1 MMKNVAITCFLLLLI
16 FSIAAI
22 SLAAAKRTKASF
34 KKLDGDNN
42 GKLTLEEF
50 STGKRNKLK
59 AKNTFEKLDRDDDK
73 LLTVREYTA

>member
-1 MMKNVAITCFLLLLI
+1 MKTALCLSLMILLTSPLGS
-16 FSIAAI
+16 FA
-22 SLAAAKRTKASF
+22 LAKERTKETF
-34 KKLDGDNN
+34 RKLDKNKD
-42 GKLTLEEF
+42 GKLNLEEF